1 MHELNFEFH
10 EEILE
15 SPFCMKII
23 KETWNHIPQIGS
35 LIDLN
40 ETYDGDDVFKV
51 DDIAYLDRNDRSYI
65 TVFLIRVK

>member
-35 LIDLN
+35 LID
-40 ETYDGDDVFKV
+40 VFKV